1 MEPDKVIIAPL
12 LTEKTNLQR
21 EQRRRAYTFRV
32 DQRANKLQ
40 VMQAIKELFSVK
52 PVSCRIMNVKPKP
65 RSSRGRRAQTEGRT
79 STWKKAMVTLKEGER
94 IEVFEGG

>member
-1 MEPDKVIIAPL
+1 MAPDKVIIAPV

-21 EQRRRAYTFRV
+21 EEKRKTYSFRV

-40 VMQAIKELFSVK
+40 VMQAIKELFAVR

-65 RSSRGRRAQTEGRT
+65 RSSRGRRATATGRT
-79 STWKKAMVTLKEGER
+79 STWKKAIVTLKEGER
-94 IEVFEGG
+94 IEVFEGA